1 MDNKEVTQSEL
12 KWRRTSKWRA
22 VNGWRAIP
30 LHRWTFA

>member
-12 KWRRTSKWRA
+12 KWRRTGKWRA

-30 LHRWTFA
+30 LRWWTFA